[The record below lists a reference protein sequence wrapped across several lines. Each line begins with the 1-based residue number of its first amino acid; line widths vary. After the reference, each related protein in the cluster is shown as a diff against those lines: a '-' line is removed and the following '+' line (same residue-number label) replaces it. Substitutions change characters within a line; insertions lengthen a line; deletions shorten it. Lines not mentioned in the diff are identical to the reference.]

1 MNESIIIRNF
11 GPIKNIE
18 INDIRPFTVFIGES
32 GSGKSTIMKVLVLFR
47 WLYKMV
53 SIRSYLKH
61 SNITESPFK
70 FDFNVYLKNN
80 GFEKDTY
87 LKENTEIIYTKGSVI
102 IHYKNKLTTSPLVP
116 ENELSLDKMC
126 FISEKRNQIPDI
138 LSGKDTDMNF
148 FLGETLN
155 DFRNGEEY
163 IKELDFDY
171 LGVKYISEKTPAGI
185 KYYIEGL
192 DKDAPYKIKLE
203 NASSGTQTLTP
214 LSVIIEY
221 FSKHYD
227 LSNRFNKTILKYMS
241 ENDSLADFKPI
252 KNIGNIKHRN
262 VHIHIEEP
270 ELSLYPE
277 SQRSLINF
285 IVNRCF
291 IENNKDYK
299 MTVMMATH
307 SPYII
312 NHLNL
317 LIKAYDKNNDNLTDK
332 AKLNYDDVDVY
343 QVYEGRIIDLKIQ
356 NERLINTNLL
366 SETIN
371 DIYDTYNRL

>member
-1 MNESIIIRNF
+1 MQESIIIKNF
-11 GPIKNIE
+11 GPIKDIK

-70 FDFNVYLKNN
+70 FDFNSYLKNN

-87 LKENTEIIYTKGSVI
+87 LKKNAEIIYTKGSI
-102 IHYKNKLTTSPLVP
+102 TIYYKNKLATSPPLVP
-116 ENELSLDKMC
+116 ENELSLDKIC

-138 LSGKDTDMNF
+138 LSGKDIDINF
-148 FLGETLN
+148 FLSETLN
-155 DFRNGEEY
+155 DFRNSEEY
-163 IKELDFDY
+163 IKELDFNY
-171 LGVKYISEKTPAGI
+171 LGVKYISEKTPSGI

-192 DKDAPYKIKLE
+192 NENTPYKIKLE
-203 NASSGTQTLTP
+203 NASSGMQTLTP
-214 LSVIIEY
+214 LSVIIEC

-227 LSNRFNKTILKYMS
+227 LNNRFNKTILKYMS

-252 KNIGNIKHRN
+252 KNIGSIKHRN

-291 IENNKDYK
+291 IENHKDYK
-299 MTVMMATH
+299 MTVMLATH

-317 LIKAYDKNNDNLTDK
+317 LIIANEKDKLVEG
-332 AKLNYDDVDVY
+332 AKLDYGNVAVY
-343 QVYEGRIIDLKIQ
+343 QVVDGKILDLKIL
-356 NERLINTNLL
+356 NEKLINTNPL

-371 DIYDTYNRL
+371 DIYDEYNQL

>member
-1 MNESIIIRNF
+1 MQESIIIKNF
-11 GPIKNIE
+11 GPIKEIE

-32 GSGKSTIMKVLVLFR
+32 GSGKSTIMKVLILFR

-70 FDFNVYLKNN
+70 FDFNSYLKNN
-80 GFEKDTY
+80 GFEKDSY
-87 LKENTEIIYTKGSVI
+87 LKENTEIKYTKGNTT
-102 IHYKNKLTTSPLVP
+102 IHYKNKLATSPLVP

-138 LSGKDTDMNF
+138 LSGKDTDMSF
-148 FLGETLN
+148 FLKETLD

-163 IKELDFDY
+163 VKELNFDY
-171 LGVKYISEKTPAGI
+171 LGIRYLSEKTPAGI

-192 DKDAPYKIKLE
+192 DKNDTYKIKLE
-203 NASSGTQTLTP
+203 NASSGIQTLTP
-214 LSVIIEY
+214 LSIIIEY
-221 FSKHYD
+221 FSKYYD

-252 KNIGNIKHRN
+252 KNIGSIKHKN

-285 IVNRCF
+285 IINRCF
-291 IENNKDYK
+291 IQEHNDYN
-299 MTVMMATH
+299 MTVMLATH

-317 LIKAYDKNNDNLTDK
+317 LIKAFDKNKLIEG
-332 AKLNYDDVDVY
+332 AKLNYDDVSVY
-343 QVYEGRIIDLKIQ
+343 QVENGKINDLKIQ
-356 NERLINTNLL
+356 NDRLIYTNPL
-366 SETIN
+366 SDTIN
-371 DIYDTYNRL
+371 NIYDESGAL

>member
-1 MNESIIIRNF
+1 MKESIIIKKF
-11 GPIKNIE
+11 GPVKNIE

-32 GSGKSTIMKVLVLFR
+32 GSGKSTIMKALVLFR
-47 WLYKMV
+47 WIYKMH

-70 FDFNVYLKNN
+70 FDFNSYLKNS

-87 LKENTEIIYTKGSVI
+87 LNKDTEIIYTKGSTK
-102 IHYKNKLTTSPLVP
+102 IHYKNKLATSPLVP
-116 ENELSLDKMC
+116 ENELSLDKMS

-148 FLGETLN
+148 FLSETLN
-155 DFRNGEEY
+155 DFRNGEDCVN
-163 IKELDFDY
+163 ELKFNY
-171 LGVKYISEKTPAGI
+171 LGVKYVSEKTSVGV

-192 DKDAPYKIKLE
+192 NENAPYKIKLE
-203 NASSGTQTLTP
+203 NASSGMQTLTP

-227 LSNRFNKTILKYMS
+227 LGNRFNKTILKYMS

-252 KNIGNIKHRN
+252 KNIGSIKHRN

-285 IVNRCF
+285 IVNHCF
-291 IENNKDYK
+291 IENHKDYK

-317 LIKAYDKNNDNLTDK
+317 LIRAHDKNK
-332 AKLNYDDVDVY
+332 FVESAKLNYDDVAVY
-343 QVYEGRIIDLKIQ
+343 QVVDGVIYDLKAQ
-356 NERLINTNLL
+356 NERLINTNPL

-371 DIYDTYNRL
+371 DIYDEYNQL